1 MQQHSPQLPPSAAA
15 RPGHRRAHDKTMP
28 VQFGAFELRK
38 RGAARYDWRDPY
50 HFFVSITWPK
60 FALLFLLLNL
70 GINVLFAGLY
80 LLQPGSIANARPG
93 VFSDVFFFSMET
105 LATVGYGAMS
115 PATLYGHSIAA
126 AEIIC
131 GMAFSAIM
139 TGLTFVRFSRA
150 KAKILYADR
159 PVVATRNGRPTLMI
173 RIANG
178 RPGMLVGAKAEL
190 GALIGEQTQE
200 GQFFR
205 RIHDMKLMRGRLHM
219 FPLTW
224 TLMHEIDE
232 ASPLYGLDGAQ
243 LVDRDFRMFVSVTAH
258 DYALGADVYDAK
270 TYAADDIAWG
280 MRYADAVSIDE
291 AGRTIADLSRLSL
304 IEPHTLPHAGATM
317 NGLA

>member
-1 MQQHSPQLPPSAAA
+1 MQQHSPPLPPSAAA
-15 RPGHRRAHDKTMP
+15 RRGRGRPHDRSMA

-50 HFFVSITWPK
+50 HFAVSIGWLR
-60 FALLFLLLNL
+60 FALLFLVLNL
-70 GINVLFAGLY
+70 GINVLFACLY
-80 LLQPGSIANARPG
+80 LLQPGCIANARPG

-115 PATLYGHSIAA
+115 PATLYGHSVAA
-126 AEIIC
+126 GEIIC
-131 GMAFSAIM
+131 GMAFTAIM

-150 KAKILYADR
+150 KAKILYAEK
-159 PVVATRNGRPTLMI
+159 PVVTMRNGRPTLMI

-178 RPGMLVGAKAEL
+178 RPGMLVDAHAEI
-190 GALIGEQTQE
+190 GALIGEYTQE

-205 RIHDMKLMRGRLHM
+205 RIHDMKLSRGRLHM

-232 ASPLYGLDGAQ
+232 ASPLHGLDEPQ
-243 LVDRDFRMFVSVTAH
+243 LVGRDFRMFVAVKAH

-270 TYAADDIAWG
+270 TYVAADIAWG

-291 AGRTIADLSRLSL
+291 SGRTIADLSRLSL
-304 IEPHTLPHAGATM
+304 IEPQDLPHPADATP
-317 NGLA
+317 GLA